1 MSIIH
6 LSPVSG
12 EEPTASDLAKIDRE
26 WPLIAAELDLLDAQ
40 ISFINAGPSPCALDR
55 RRVRRAERRVLAVS
69 RELADADADAGSEVV
84 A

>member
-6 LSPVSG
+6 LSPVRS
-12 EEPTASDLAKIDRE
+12 EAPTAADLAAIEHE

-40 ISFINAGPSPCALDR
+40 IAYLNAGPSPSVLDR
-55 RRVRRAERRVLAVS
+55 RRVRRAERRVLAVT
-69 RELADADADAGSEVV
+69 RELSEDVVTEVV

>member
-12 EEPTASDLAKIDRE
+12 EEPTAADLAKIEQE
-26 WPLIAAELDLLDAQ
+26 WPQIAADLELLDAE
-40 ISFINAGPSPCALDR
+40 IREINDGPAASELDR
-55 RRVRRAERRVLAVS
+55 RRVRRAEHQVLKGA
-69 RELADADADAGSEVV
+69 RELAATDRESEDV

>member
-1 MSIIH
+1 VSIIS
-6 LSPVSG
+6 LPALSG
-12 EEPTASDLAKIDRE
+12 ENPSAAELAEIEQE

-40 ISFINAGPSPCALDR
+40 IAYINAGPAASVLDR

-69 RELADADADAGSEVV
+69 RELADGDAVTDGA